1 MVNEERVY
9 FQRLKIVLFFLL
21 LAYFVLLVF
30 LFNRQVVKHSYY
42 LGLAKSQHFL
52 AKEIPAHRGRIFASS
67 IYQKEPFLLAGNQK
81 LFSLNAVPRQ
91 IKDKE
96 ETAKKIA
103 ECSGLNFQDVFE
115 AINNN
120 KPYIPPLKRRLSYQ
134 EAKKIIQS
142 HIEGVYLLPED
153 VRFYPHGSSLS
164 YVLGYVDVEGKGNY
178 GLEQY
183 YNEELEGDSGRFLA
197 ERDVYGRYI
206 SISQETPPQD
216 GKDLYLT
223 IELPVQHKAE
233 EIIKEAVETY
243 GAESGQIIIL
253 NPKTGAVI
261 ALAASTGFNPENYA
275 EEAKEKGIE
284 VFYNPM
290 VSKLFEPGS
299 IFKVIP
305 MAAALEEGLVEPY
318 TKMNLGAYIEVQ
330 GHKIWTSDRKAH
342 GEITMTQVLELS
354 DNVGI
359 VKVEQLLG
367 KDKFFRFLTERFRL
381 ALPLGVDLPNE
392 VFAQLPDPKHL
403 KEIEGA
409 TMAFGQG
416 VAVSPLQATSVFS
429 AIANKGLLMRPY
441 VVGKKVNSQG
451 EEEVIRP
458 QEIGRVISEQS
469 AEKLKDM
476 LVGVVEEGY
485 GVLAKIDGYK
495 IAGKTG
501 TAQVPSPQGGY
512 YPDKTIQSFAGF
524 FPADNPQFVILVK
537 LDYPTKSRWGS
548 LSAAPTFRRMA
559 QFLINY
565 YQIPKEKET
574 GGD

>member
-1 MVNEERVY
+1 MLDEEKI
-9 FQRLKIVLFFLL
+9 FAQRLKIVFVCLVLGY
-21 LAYFVLLVF
+21 LALVVF
-30 LFNRQVVKHSYY
+30 LFFRQVIKHSYY
-42 LGLAKSQHFL
+42 LSLAKTQHFL
-52 AKEIPAHRGRIFASS
+52 AKEIPAHRGQIFASS

-81 LFSLNAVPRQ
+81 LFSLNVVPRQ
-91 IKDKE
+91 VKDKE
-96 ETAKKIA
+96 ETARKIA
-103 ECSGLNFQDVFE
+103 ELCELDFQEVLNK
-115 AINNN
+115 INNN
-120 KPYIPPLKRRLSYQ
+120 KPYIPPLKRGLTYEQAKRILSQ
-134 EAKKIIQS
+134 Q
-142 HIEGVYLLPED
+142 IEGVYLLPED
-153 VRFYPHGSSLS
+153 RRFYPHGSLLS
-164 YVLGYVDVEGKGNY
+164 YVLGYVDFEGKGNY

-183 YNEELEGDSGRFLA
+183 YNEELKGDSGKFLA
-197 ERDVYGRYI
+197 ERDVFGRYI
-206 SISQETPPQD
+206 SIDQETPPQD

-223 IELPVQHKAE
+223 IELPVQFKAE
-233 EIIKEAVETY
+233 EIIKEAVKTY
-243 GAESGQIIIL
+243 GAQSGQIIVL
-253 NPKTGAVI
+253 NPKTGAIV
-261 ALAASTGFNPENYA
+261 ALAASSGFNPEEYA
-275 EEAKEKGIE
+275 KEAKEKGIQ

-318 TKMNLGAYIEVQ
+318 TKMKLGAYIEVQ

-367 KDKFFRFLTERFRL
+367 KEKFYRFLTERFRL

-392 VFAQLPDPKHL
+392 AFAQLPRLKHL
-403 KEIEGA
+403 REIEAA

-416 VAVSPLQATSVFS
+416 IAVTPLQAASVFA
-429 AIANKGLLMRPY
+429 AIANKGILMRPY
-441 VVGKKVNSQG
+441 VVGKKVDAKGN
-451 EEEVIRP
+451 EEVIRP
-458 QEIGRVISEQS
+458 QEIGRVISEET
-469 AEKLKDM
+469 AAKLKDM

-485 GVLAKIDGYK
+485 GILAKIEGYK

-501 TAQVPSPQGGY
+501 TAQVPSPEGGY

-524 FPADNPQFVILVK
+524 FPADDPRFVILVK

-565 YQIPKEKET
+565 YQIPRSEGE
-574 GGD
+574 